1 MNYVIETYCVLCT
14 VKANKCVQNHR
25 TKNSVVL
32 YKHDSPPLPIFE
44 LSLKLL
50 TLEKILNSFL
60 VIESSFKSSSWWS
73 ISQAWRGRPSLLS
86 LWVDFF
92 NNNAY
97 RHTKSLFHEKLDRAY
112 RWLNEYIF
120 LAGQKMPG
128 NVNNEWD
135 GYLVN

>member
-60 VIESSFKSSSWWS
+60 VIESSFKSSSLV
-73 ISQAWRGRPSLLS
+73 ISLLVKLEEAS
-86 LWVDFF
+86 PLC
-92 NNNAY
+92 Y
-97 RHTKSLFHEKLDRAY
+97 LFE
-112 RWLNEYIF
+112 WIF
-120 LAGQKMPG
+120 LITMLIDTQRVFFMKNLTGLIG
-128 NVNNEWD
+128 
-135 GYLVN
+135 G